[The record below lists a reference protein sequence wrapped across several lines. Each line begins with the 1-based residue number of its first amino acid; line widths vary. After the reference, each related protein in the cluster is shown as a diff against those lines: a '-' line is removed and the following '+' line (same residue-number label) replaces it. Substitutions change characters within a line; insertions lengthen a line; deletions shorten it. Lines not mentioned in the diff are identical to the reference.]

1 MIKIKDPRLV
11 RIDVA
16 VKGFFTSHPPK
27 GTQVVKLTA
36 QKVDELIQ
44 AEEEPMPSEEEQE
57 EITREPSFVDLEEDF
72 EVFNR

>member
-16 VKGFFTSHPPK
+16 VKGFFTGRPPK

-36 QKVDELIQ
+36 QKVDKLNQ

>member
-16 VKGFFTSHPPK
+16 VKGFFTSRPPK

-44 AEEEPMPSEEEQE
+44 AEEAMPSEEEQE